1 MTFVSSWLRHGAV
14 CCLVLVMQVAMPALA
29 APAEALAGL
38 DTYIEKALTDWH
50 TPGLTLA
57 VVKDDRVVLTRGYGV
72 RKRGTAERVDDRT
85 MFALGSTSKA
95 FAAATVALLVD
106 EERLQWEDR
115 VKIYLPWLELQD
127 PWVSNSVTVRDL
139 LAHRVGTSYVDEDR
153 LRAVS
158 RDARDLLERHRWVV
172 PVAEFRSDYVYS
184 NNMMT
189 ASGLVVAAVAQT
201 SWSQFA
207 RERLWQP
214 LGMSRTNADV
224 TLARSDA
231 NAASPHVGA
240 FGDDPVPKPWTYPDA
255 IAVPSGGVN
264 SNARDM
270 AQWLRFQLGEGT
282 IDGCTLIRRN
292 VFKQMHTPQTVIR
305 FPEKDAQQFP
315 PRVQALM
322 GEHAV
327 WAYGLGWYIT
337 EYRGSKMIWHSGTI
351 DGFRAGVALWP
362 EQRLAV
368 FIGVNR
374 TPSVLPFALMLR
386 IFDAYASKPEQ
397 DWSVL
402 FREATVP
409 D

>member
-1 MTFVSSWLRHGAV
+1 MSIVRSLRRLALV
-14 CCLVLVMQVAMPALA
+14 CCLAVVAPALA
-29 APAEALAGL
+29 ASAEPIAGL
-38 DTYIEKALTDWH
+38 DAYIQKALVDWR

-72 RKRGTAERVDDRT
+72 RKLGAREMVDDRT
-85 MFALGSTSKA
+85 IFALGSTSKA

-127 PWVSNSVTVRDL
+127 PWVTNAVTVRDL
-139 LAHRVGTSYVDEDR
+139 LAHRVGTSYIDEER
-153 LRAVS
+153 LRSVS
-158 RDARDLLERHRWVV
+158 RDARDMLERHRWVA
-172 PVAEFRSDYVYS
+172 PVAAFRSDYVYS

-189 ASGLVVAAVAQT
+189 AAGLVVAAVAQT
-201 SWSQFA
+201 SWAQFA
-207 RERLWQP
+207 NERLWKP
-214 LGMSRTNADV
+214 LGMKRTNADAIA
-224 TLARSDA
+224 ARMDA
-231 NAASPHVGA
+231 NAASPHIGE
-240 FGDDPVPKPWTYPDA
+240 FDDDPVPKLWTYPDA

-264 SNARDM
+264 SNAQDM
-270 AQWLRFQLGEGT
+270 AQWLRFQLGEGS
-282 IDGCTLIRRN
+282 IDGRTIIRRDA
-292 VFKQMHTPQTVIR
+292 FKQMHTPQTVIR

-322 GEHAV
+322 GEHTF

-374 TPSVLPFALMLR
+374 TPSLLPFALMLR
-386 IFDAYASKPEQ
+386 IFDSYQGRAEQ
-397 DWSVL
+397 DWSAV
-402 FREATVP
+402 FREAAAL